1 MPCRKAEDAAWK
13 ARKDAILDLYVTQNL
28 FLKDVIKIMAAQG
41 FVRSAPPSRMSKPPS
56 SQEAPIEITEQP
68 VASLWW
74 SDLSQLS
81 TSNPENSAG
90 LEQFRVRQDWMAEIL
105 GDLHAESDIAPES
118 VHHCRGDVAAYM
130 DPAEIVQRSPEL
142 QLVRVFNHL
151 IQRTLDLNSAI
162 AAVIRL
168 TQTDS
173 CLEVLRRWLGLPHV
187 PVIPLF
193 ARQLIV
199 PAARDGHVALVK
211 SLVEC
216 GVDPN
221 QTSQIDG
228 HRGRVVMTALQYAVF
243 NRRTDLTQ
251 YLLRHGATDWRADID
266 AAEGSLRG
274 TLLDAIIERTSGQ
287 QHENTKSRE
296 SRISRWIDRSIFEMI
311 LASKPRGA
319 YSVSKRSLRTLR
331 LAVLRNRKDYVG
343 LLFHY
348 MPGLKD
354 DARRYSWILLEAAAS
369 VEAFGLGDDNVQEQV
384 FRSEER
390 LRKLHGLAPLHI
402 AVQKNDHNAID
413 LLISHGADPNID
425 CGAYPIQLAA
435 YNGNIVVLEK
445 LLAAGA
451 ILGTISSN
459 MTVSALIS
467 PNGKEASKKLFASR
481 TALQIAF
488 ELGFIPAV
496 DLLCRRGGQLQSVT
510 EDSLDS
516 SAWDPLH
523 IAIRERN
530 SEMVRYVLAK
540 MYDDTSSEG
549 QLVRVI
555 NARKEDDVAT
565 ELIGIGPLANRAV
578 CQLAVMCAGIML
590 RKTVLVEHIFAQ
602 VMSAGVESIPAPYAR
617 RALILAIRERQESLV
632 FVLLTNGLNPFD
644 RIVPGEEGLYDLDE
658 HYMFWRDMS
667 AFECAVEYKRINIL
681 NTLLGLTPH
690 CRHSLDAQRQLGAA
704 YGTAICTDDR
714 RLSSLVLGAGLR
726 KDKIDDI
733 MGQRDYIGGRLY
745 TKLQKAVHDGD
756 LAEVEWC
763 IETGAKPDPQ
773 HLGPENI
780 SEEWT
785 PLQSAAGQGNLR
797 IVKELL
803 RAGADVNAL
812 PTRRHGRTALQAA
825 SEADQLE
832 IVRLLLEWEAEVNAL
847 PSMYDGRTA
856 IEAAAHGGHIALVSM
871 LLKHGADISGKHNE
885 AYRRSVYR
893 AYKNGHQHVR
903 GKSHFGVED
912 IEAEIIILQTT
923 KLGDEQ
929 ETEDE
934 INDANGNQ
942 EDYEDA
948 VIEIENDSC
957 SSDGGSHVSLNGV
970 VPGDQLMD
978 SCYHCVKL
986 VVSDLVVFPF
996 LMNEI
1001 FGREDPEYDML

>member
-1 MPCRKAEDAAWK
+1 
-13 ARKDAILDLYVTQNL
+13 
-28 FLKDVIKIMAAQG
+28 
-41 FVRSAPPSRMSKPPS
+41 
-56 SQEAPIEITEQP
+56 
-68 VASLWW
+68 
-74 SDLSQLS
+74 
-81 TSNPENSAG
+81 
-90 LEQFRVRQDWMAEIL
+90 MAEIL

-130 DPAEIVQRSPEL
+130 DPAEIVQKSPEL

-319 YSVSKRSLRTLR
+319 YSVSERSLRTLR

-354 DARRYSWILLEAAAS
+354 DARIYSWILLEAAAS
-369 VEAFGLGDDNVQEQV
+369 VEGQSMFTHLVHLGLDAHATDSARFGSALASAVSHSNNGLIHHLVVLARVDPNTVAFGLGDDNVQEQV

-413 LLISHGADPNID
+413 LLISHGADPNLD

-602 VMSAGVESIPAPYAR
+602 MMSAGVESIPAPYAR

-893 AYKNGHQHVR
+893 TYKNGHQHVCQLIQSW
-903 GKSHFGVED
+903 KVSHFGVED

-978 SCYHCVKL
+978 CGTILRISC
-986 VVSDLVVFPF
+986 
-996 LMNEI
+996 
-1001 FGREDPEYDML
+1001 